1 MRLAPCA
8 KSSSSPSGKV
18 RNSGATATSA
28 KPPSMLNAA
37 TRSPGCTGA
46 PSGALRTTPPTSLPG
61 MNGRSGLTWYWPR
74 VWSTSGN
81 ETPAAWTSTT
91 TPRPGVS
98 RWEGSGSGAST
109 SSRASSGPLRL
120 AMWMALMW
128 AGAYQSWRR
137 GTFGTE
143 RAMSVPLLPSDE
155 EARRLAPKP
164 RSVAW
169 CYAGDA
175 RTMLG
180 AGSALLLQVAHPTV
194 AAGVRD
200 HSNFAEDPWGR
211 LLRTLDFVNLVIY
224 GGPDAAARTGRR
236 LREMHKHIKGV
247 DPDGRR
253 YHALE
258 PEAYAWVHATL
269 AETIVR
275 AHRRF
280 GVPMSPTETE
290 IFWRE
295 WRGVG
300 RLLGIRERDLPLE
313 WHAFR
318 AYVGEMIATRLEPN
332 DVVEDVLASLQAP
345 VAPPLPP
352 AAEAAW
358 RALRV
363 PAARA
368 GQLGTVG
375 LLPSALRRKLGLTM
389 TARDRAELR
398 VLGAVLRSATP
409 LMPSSLRQMG
419 PGYLRWRREEI
430 AAGEFGTGARAAAA

>member
-1 MRLAPCA
+1 MRLAPWA
-8 KSSSSPSGKV
+8 KSRSSPSGKV

-28 KPPSMLNAA
+28 NPPSMQHAP
-37 TRSPGCTGA
+37 TRSPSLTAA
-46 PSGALRTTPPTSLPG
+46 PSGALRTMPPTSLPG

-98 RWEGSGSGAST
+98 RWDGSGSGASA

-128 AGAYQSWRR
+128 AGAYQSWPR

-180 AGSALLLQVAHPTV
+180 AGAALLLQVAHPTV

-200 HSNFAEDPWGR
+200 HSNFEEDPWGR

-224 GGPDAAARTGRR
+224 GGPEAAARTGRK
-236 LREMHKHIKGV
+236 LRQMHKLIRGV

-280 GVPMSPTETE
+280 GVPMSPSDIET
-290 IFWRE
+290 FWRE
-295 WRGVG
+295 W
-300 RLLGIRERDLPLE
+300 
-313 WHAFR
+313 
-318 AYVGEMIATRLEPN
+318 
-332 DVVEDVLASLQAP
+332 
-345 VAPPLPP
+345 
-352 AAEAAW
+352 
-358 RALRV
+358 LRV
-363 PAARA
+363 GAPLR
-368 GQLGTVG
+368 
-375 LLPSALRRKLGLTM
+375 LP
-389 TARDRAELR
+389 
-398 VLGAVLRSATP
+398 
-409 LMPSSLRQMG
+409 
-419 PGYLRWRREEI
+419 
-430 AAGEFGTGARAAAA
+430 AGEPPP